1 MDFKK
6 KWVNTLHADSGV
18 STLVLHTN
26 DQVTVATVQIEESLV
41 DTMEG
46 SVLDPQERDSCGL
59 GLPIM
64 DKLGKINPL
73 HQGPIF
79 TPVQLVQPNLLPLL
93 QDIYEETRLFKTF
106 TRRTLH

>member
-6 KWVNTLHADSGV
+6 KWVNTLHADRGA

-46 SVLDPQERDSCGL
+46 SVLDPQERDSYGL
-59 GLPIM
+59 SLPIM
-64 DKLGKINPL
+64 DILAKINPL
-73 HQGPIF
+73 H
-79 TPVQLVQPNLLPLL
+79 
-93 QDIYEETRLFKTF
+93 
-106 TRRTLH
+106 